1 MAFGKKKNKKKELEN
16 IDATDS
22 LKEEVKEEIAKNT
35 LDDEEETDTPKE
47 EVSRFDKRKTNG
59 PFKGL
64 GWVAKLAAAAIL
76 VALVIT
82 MSVNFDDAQLIVI
95 TITGAFIT
103 LLCFARIIFY
113 FVNRKKYSKNFKI
126 LNIIEIIVDAVCG
139 IFLLACGIYYQN
151 NSDNSSKFVDFLQK
165 YYRLFVGTVIYLRGA
180 LHFFAT
186 AFFKHKSTISNYFV
200 NLIFV
205 TLGTF
210 CVAYE
215 FTLKQFVIVL
225 IVVAALSCLYLA
237 FDGIKGAI
245 NYWNGG
251 NDNRPGKEKKKDKK
265 KKEEIP
271 AGVYEP
277 EKQDQAIVS

>member
-1 MAFGKKKNKKKELEN
+1 MFKKKKKNELETV
-16 IDATDS
+16 DATDS
-22 LKEEVKEEIAKNT
+22 IKEEVAEKETIEPEEEKEEPT
-35 LDDEEETDTPKE
+35 
-47 EVSRFDKRKTNG
+47 RFEKRQANG

-82 MSVNFDDAQLIVI
+82 MAVKFDDAQLIVI

-103 LLCFARIIFY
+103 LLCLARIIFY
-113 FVNRKKYSKNFKI
+113 FINRKKYTKKFKI
-126 LNIIEIIVDAVCG
+126 LNIVEIIVDALCG
-139 IFLLACGIYYQN
+139 IFLLVCGIYYQN
-151 NSDNSSKFVDFLQK
+151 NSDKASKFVDFLQEN
-165 YYRLFVGTVIYLRGA
+165 YRFFVGVVIYLRGA

-186 AFFKHKSTISNYFV
+186 AFFKHKSTITNYFL

-210 CVAYE
+210 CIAYE
-215 FTLKQFVIVL
+215 FTLKQFVIVI

-251 NDNRPGKEKKKDKK
+251 NDNRPRKEKKKDKK